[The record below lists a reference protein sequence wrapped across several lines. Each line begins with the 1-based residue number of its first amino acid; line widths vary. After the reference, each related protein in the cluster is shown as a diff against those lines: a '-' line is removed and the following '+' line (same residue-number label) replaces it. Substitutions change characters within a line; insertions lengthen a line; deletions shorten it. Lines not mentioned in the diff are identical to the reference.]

1 MITFSSDLFEM
12 RNYDYFLH
20 AQSLFLKAIIFII
33 FHFSFITDAKAQVG
47 DHRSEFAVG
56 VNGGIVMSRIGFLPE
71 VPQDMHKGK
80 TGGISLR
87 YTSEKYFS
95 SICAIVAEV
104 NYAQMGWKERIL
116 TLQDEPVINQ
126 ETGLAEEYQR
136 NLDYIQIPIFARLG
150 WGRERRGLQGYVQAG
165 PQLGFCIKESTEAN
179 FDLHNPNTL
188 ARTSLVSSSLKNAS
202 NMYFMPVEKK
212 FDYGIAVGLGL
223 EFSHTKVG
231 HFLLEGRYYYGLG
244 NIYGSTKRDYFSI
257 SNYGAIYV
265 KMSYLMDISKSNNS
279 KIK

>member
-1 MITFSSDLFEM
+1 MKYRLLIILITCHL
-12 RNYDYFLH
+12 
-20 AQSLFLKAIIFII
+20 SL
-33 FHFSFITDAKAQVG
+33 ITCMAQVG

-56 VNGGIVMSRIGFLPE
+56 VNGGYVMSTVGFLPK
-71 VPQDMHKGK
+71 VPQDMHKGM
-80 TGGISLR
+80 TGGVTLR
-87 YTSEKYFS
+87 YTSEKYFN

-126 ETGLAEEYQR
+126 ETGQAEEYQR
-136 NLDYIQIPIFARLG
+136 HLDYIQIPIFARLG
-150 WGRERRGLQGYVQAG
+150 WGRERRGLQAYVQAG
-165 PQLGFCIKESTEAN
+165 PQIGFCIKESTEAN
-179 FDLHNPNTL
+179 FDLHNPNTW
-188 ARTSLVSSSLKNAS
+188 ARTSLVSSSLENAS

-212 FDYGIAVGLGL
+212 FDYGIAVGVGA

-257 SNYGAIYV
+257 SNYSTFYV
-265 KMSYLMDISKSNNS
+265 KMSYLFDISKTKNT